1 MGCGAGPRAGDAPMD
16 ETTSASAAPSP
27 PAKATTPP
35 GARPDGKPARR
46 PPAQKAAHEAGL
58 AGDVFL
64 HKDALG
70 GFTESGRKPKRLKPG
85 DLTEK
90 PKRKRGAKGAGAAA
104 KPDGQRGLPLAE
116 ALAGDDIVVI
126 PSIGAAGRGG
136 LVDLTE

>member
-1 MGCGAGPRAGDAPMD
+1 MGCGAEAPRQRDAPMD
-16 ETTSASAAPSP
+16 ETRPSASSAPARPAPAADASSGGAPS
-27 PAKATTPP
+27 AATSKAQQK
-35 GARPDGKPARR
+35 AARR

-90 PKRKRGAKGAGAAA
+90 PKRKRKSKVLADAVPAA
-104 KPDGQRGLPLAE
+104 KAKAP
-116 ALAGDDIVVI
+116 
-126 PSIGAAGRGG
+126 
-136 LVDLTE
+136 

>member
-1 MGCGAGPRAGDAPMD
+1 MGCGAEAPRSLDAPMD
-16 ETTSASAAPSP
+16 ETGPSTT
-27 PAKATTPP
+27 KAQQK
-35 GARPDGKPARR
+35 AARR

-90 PKRKRGAKGAGAAA
+90 PKRKRRSKAVAEADAVPAA
-104 KPDGQRGLPLAE
+104 K
-116 ALAGDDIVVI
+116 AG
-126 PSIGAAGRGG
+126 
-136 LVDLTE
+136 